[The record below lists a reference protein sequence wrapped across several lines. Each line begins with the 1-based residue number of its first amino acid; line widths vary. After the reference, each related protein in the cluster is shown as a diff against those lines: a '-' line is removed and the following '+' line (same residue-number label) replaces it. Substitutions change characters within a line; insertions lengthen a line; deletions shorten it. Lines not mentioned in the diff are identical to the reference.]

1 MDAWPKVL
9 DRGEST
15 DVVYLDF
22 LLALDV
28 MDAWTKVLDR
38 GESID
43 VVYLD
48 FLLALDAVPH
58 KILIGKLK
66 SYA

>member
-28 MDAWTKVLDR
+28 
-38 GESID
+38 
-43 VVYLD
+43 
-48 FLLALDAVPH
+48 VPH